1 MRSAFLLAT
10 IVVLA
15 TGRALPQA
23 AALRTFG
30 VRDGLAHERV
40 NCFFEDRLG
49 FLWIGTWEGLSRFD
63 GREFRSFGARDGLR
77 SPFVWSVGE
86 APSGRL
92 WFGTHCGGMARQLA
106 GGDGGPAFESVRVA
120 PRLDDDT
127 VFDCAFASDGAL
139 LAVTPEGIRRCA
151 DPDAA
156 APVFDLVWKSASR
169 AWDVQAIT
177 RAGEWTCFLGACP
190 LVAVRGR
197 EVRTGAAPPG
207 AAPKEA
213 VHGQAQP

>member
-1 MRSAFLLAT
+1 MRSAPPLLAT

-23 AALRTFG
+23 AALRAFG

-40 NCFFEDRLG
+40 NCCFEDRLG

-63 GREFRSFGARDGLR
+63 GRDFKSFGARDGLN
-77 SPFVWSVGE
+77 SPLVWCIGE

-92 WFGTHCGGMARQLA
+92 WFGTHGGGMARQTA
-106 GGDGGPAFESVRVA
+106 GRDGGPAFESVRVA
-120 PRLDDDT
+120 PRLDDDSI
-127 VFDCAFASDGAL
+127 FDCAFARDGAL
-139 LAVTPEGIRRCA
+139 LAVTPEGVRRCA

-156 APVFDLVWKSASR
+156 VPVFDLVWKSPVR
-169 AWDVQAIT
+169 TWDVQAIAH
-177 RAGEWTCFLGACP
+177 AGDWTCFLGACP

-197 EVRTGAAPPG
+197 EVREAAPPPG
-207 AAPKEA
+207 VALREA
-213 VHGQAQP
+213 VH